1 MFQAQVWSINGKPEL
16 LASAVVKDSSALLAL
31 VWTAEQVGQ
40 SHIHIVLRDQET
52 GIAALILE
60 GTNGIWR
67 CGKHTVHDSLKPAI
81 SSKSA
86 IRSFRAAYGYKP
98 IEDVYTTAL
107 CLSGRYK
114 NSHVD

>member
-1 MFQAQVWSINGKPEL
+1 MNANGKPEL
-16 LASAVVKDSSALLAL
+16 LASADVEDSSALLAL
-31 VWTAEQVGQ
+31 VWMAEQVRE

-67 CGKHTVHDSLKPAI
+67 CGQRNGHGSLKPAI
-81 SSKSA
+81 ASKSA
-86 IRSFRAAYGYKP
+86 VRSFRAAYGYKP
-98 IEDVYTTAL
+98 LEDVYTAAL

-114 NSHVD
+114 DDRAG